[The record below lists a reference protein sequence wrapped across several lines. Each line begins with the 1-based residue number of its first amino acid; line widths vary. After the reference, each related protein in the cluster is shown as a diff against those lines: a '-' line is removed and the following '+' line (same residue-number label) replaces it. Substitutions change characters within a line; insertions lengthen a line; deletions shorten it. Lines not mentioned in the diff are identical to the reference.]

1 MNKFEAMREQL
12 KAGVQVVSAPQLF
25 PTPEP
30 LIKRMVDYAQIRD
43 MQSVLEPSAGT
54 GAIVD
59 YIRYRFPLLANI
71 GVYEIN
77 HGLQDILRNKGYC
90 IIGGDFLDSVKY
102 GYKGGPVKW
111 DRIVMNPP
119 FAKLQDIDHV
129 LTAFELLDDGG
140 RLVSIMSPAPFFRS
154 IKKAEAFREWF
165 LEQRGELIDL
175 PPNSFKESGT
185 GVASKLIILEKP

>member
-1 MNKFEAMREQL
+1 VNKFEAMREQL
-12 KAGVQVVSAPQLF
+12 RQGVKVVVAPQLF

-30 LIKRMVDYAQIRD
+30 LIKRMVDYAQIGD

-59 YIRYRFPLLANI
+59 YIRYRFPLLELL

-77 HGLQDILRNKGYC
+77 PGLQTILRDKGYC
-90 IIGGDFLDSVKY
+90 IIGGDFLESR
-102 GYKGGPVKW
+102 GYRGGPVKW

-129 LTAFELLDDGG
+129 LTAYELLDKGG

-154 IKKAEAFREWF
+154 VKKAQEFRQWF
-165 LEQRGELIDL
+165 EDLGGEVIDL
-175 PPNSFKESGT
+175 PPDSFKQSGT
-185 GVASKLIILEKP
+185 GVNSKLIILDKEE